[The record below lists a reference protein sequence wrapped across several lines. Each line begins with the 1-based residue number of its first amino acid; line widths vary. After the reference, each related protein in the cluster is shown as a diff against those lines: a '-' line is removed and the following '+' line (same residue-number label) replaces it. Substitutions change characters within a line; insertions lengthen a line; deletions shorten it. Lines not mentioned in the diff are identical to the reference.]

1 MRKKNDHVNSSTL
14 YPIIEGFNG
23 IWKMKLPP
31 EGHPGPYSI
40 TVKSSEGEVTIND
53 VMFGDVWLC
62 SGQSNMQFTMR
73 EVNSTLTLSE
83 DQELLQENRVPA
95 L

>member
-1 MRKKNDHVNSSTL
+1 MKVIMTSMMGKPIRILVNCNISGL
-14 YPIIEGFNG
+14 NG

-31 EGHPGPYSI
+31 ESHSGPYSI
-40 TVKSSEGEVTIND
+40 TVKSSEGGVTIND

-73 EVNSTLTLSE
+73 EV
-83 DQELLQENRVPA
+83 Q
-95 L
+95 